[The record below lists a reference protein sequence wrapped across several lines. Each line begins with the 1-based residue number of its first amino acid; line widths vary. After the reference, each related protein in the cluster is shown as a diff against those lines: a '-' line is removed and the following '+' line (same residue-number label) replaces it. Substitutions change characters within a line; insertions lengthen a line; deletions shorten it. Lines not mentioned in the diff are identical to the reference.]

1 MRTEIETLNN
11 SENIAA
17 ENRKLLDKIDFRQK
31 RFKKSKH
38 KLKYFTSATETKAK
52 AEKYVAKVRN
62 KILKKFENE
71 KNELHDQTDPEWL
84 HDLSYVFDVRLWVGN
99 LFRTD
104 QDENADQKNNEV
116 KRKIEEDLKKH
127 SKFFDENEE
136 IAKDFAEKVGK
147 QIVKCIDKIIE
158 KRLTAQIY
166 NEEFISDQWNLIT
179 TKAVSTFLWIK
190 I

>member
-1 MRTEIETLNN
+1 M
-11 SENIAA
+11 
-17 ENRKLLDKIDFRQK
+17 
-31 RFKKSKH
+31 
-38 KLKYFTSATETKAK
+38 
-52 AEKYVAKVRN
+52 
-62 KILKKFENE
+62 
-71 KNELHDQTDPEWL
+71 
-84 HDLSYVFDVRLWVGN
+84 FDVRLWVGN

-147 QIVKCIDKIIE
+147 QILKCIDKIIE

-166 NEEFISDQWNLIT
+166 NEEFISNQ
-179 TKAVSTFLWIK
+179 
-190 I
+190 